1 MSDYSASHF
10 AGKFLTFPLYI
21 NYVLWLSF
29 TSIWVLLTFQTTRYP
44 KLHRVFFWRLPEI
57 AKSFVMYD
65 CRPSEYLGSQRADFH
80 ENRYL
85 RIFRKPVKII
95 KVSIKL
101 TKLLG
106 TLYKNLCMLME
117 ISRWIFRGT
126 SNVSGNVQN
135 NKITLYSI
143 TFFSEIV
150 PLQGNVKKYD
160 ITRQATDDNTMRCKK
175 DALWILNN

>member
-29 TSIWVLLTFQTTRYP
+29 TSIWGLLTFQTTRYP
-44 KLHRVFFWRLPEI
+44 KLHRVFFLASSQNCEKLCHVWLP
-57 AKSFVMYD
+57 SV
-65 CRPSEYLGSQRADFH
+65 RPSARREYLGSQRTDFH

-95 KVSIKL
+95 KASIKL

-117 ISRWIFRGT
+117 TSRWIFRGT
-126 SNVSGNVQN
+126 RNVSGNVQN
-135 NKITLYSI
+135 NQITLYSI
-143 TFFSEIV
+143 TFFPKSC
-150 PLQGNVKKYD
+150 
-160 ITRQATDDNTMRCKK
+160 RCKVMRK
-175 DALWILNN
+175 NTI